1 MSKKV
6 NHAGNTKLQAMRVAL
21 NANLQ
26 ERGDLVD
33 GILVALLSKEN
44 LFVLGPPGTGKSLS
58 CELLCNA
65 LGGKFFSWL
74 LGKTTTPDELFGSVS
89 VQGLKNDDY
98 RRVTENK
105 LPSAD
110 FAFID
115 EIFKGSS
122 AILNTLLPVINE
134 RKFYNGKNGAEKVP
148 LQFVL
153 AASNEV
159 PQAEEL
165 GALYDRFALRYIVDR
180 IGSDDSFKAMVKGSA
195 KNAIP
200 AMTFQEVEQEQI
212 AASEVELPDDVINVI
227 CELRRLV
234 NEEGIYVSDRKWNQA
249 IKIVKASARLNG
261 RTEATVDDLEIL
273 ANVLW
278 SDPNEKK
285 NVSRMVAK
293 VSNPAGEKI
302 LEITDAVSE
311 IEKDIK
317 EGKLGAA
324 DATGKVK
331 TAIRALEK
339 LGDPETNAKL
349 KSALENV
356 RKVQQRIL
364 KEHLGL
370 E

>member
-1 MSKKV
+1 MSKK
-6 NHAGNTKLQAMRVAL
+6 AETSKLQALREAL
-21 NANLQ
+21 NNALQ
-26 ERGDLVD
+26 ERRELID

-58 CELLCNA
+58 CELLCKA

-89 VQGLKNDDY
+89 VQGLKEDDY
-98 RRVTENK
+98 RRVTDNK

-134 RKFYNGKNGAEKVP
+134 RKFYNGKSGAQTVP

-165 GALYDRFALRYIVDR
+165 GALYDRFALRFVVDR
-180 IGSDDSFKAMVKGSA
+180 IQGDDSFKAMVKGS
-195 KNAIP
+195 KTQIP
-200 AMTFQEVEQEQI
+200 SMTFEEVVLEQK
-212 AASEVELPDDVINVI
+212 AANEVELPDDVIKVL
-227 CELRRLV
+227 CELRYLV

-249 IKIVKASARLNG
+249 IKIVKAYAHLNG
-261 RTEATVDDLEIL
+261 RAEATVDDLEIL
-273 ANVLW
+273 GNVLW
-278 SDPNEKK
+278 SDPNERK

-317 EGKLGAA
+317 EQKVGAA
-324 DATGKVK
+324 EATGKVK

-339 LGDPETNAKL
+339 LGDPETNSKL
-349 KSALENV
+349 KSALDSV
-356 RKVQQRIL
+356 RKTQQRIL